1 MYKMKKI
8 LTTLASVLCCALAMT
23 EFTSCIKTDEE
34 VRNELVGTW
43 KDENDAYTDILTL
56 GEDEQFS
63 FRSHLQSYN
72 GSGFY
77 KFESGYRQSVWGTGI
92 NDYRSEKVRM
102 LFLHFSGRETETLE
116 IKKINSNKLELV
128 DRYGNVFRFQK

>member
-1 MYKMKKI
+1 MKKDNVQ
-8 LTTLASVLCCALAMT
+8 LTTAGKLLKDLKRYEKKHWDLNVIAW
-23 EFTSCIKTDEE
+23 TDDDRIFG
-34 VRNELVGTW
+34 VVGTW

-92 NDYRSEKVRM
+92 NDYSSEKVRM
-102 LFLHFSGRETETLE
+102 LFLHFSGRETETTL
-116 IKKINSNKLELV
+116 
-128 DRYGNVFRFQK
+128 